1 LQRRQPGIGA
11 QDEDAIKA
19 RRLGQLAGVDLED
32 RLARCRSGLAQV
44 TAVTGIADQRL
55 VAALELGIKGR
66 NDKPFVWT
74 KTAEVIP
81 KLDRL
86 PVSSLCFK
94 H

>member
-1 LQRRQPGIGA
+1 LSRWSW
-11 QDEDAIKA
+11 
-19 RRLGQLAGVDLED
+19 AGN
-32 RLARCRSGLAQV
+32 RGNR
-44 TAVTGIADQRL
+44 IADQRF